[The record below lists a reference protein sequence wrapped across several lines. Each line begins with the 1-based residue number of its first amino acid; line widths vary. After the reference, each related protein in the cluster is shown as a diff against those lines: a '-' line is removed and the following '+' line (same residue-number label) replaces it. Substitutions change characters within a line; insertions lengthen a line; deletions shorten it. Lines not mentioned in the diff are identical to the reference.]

1 MFEIDEHLINQIFV
15 IGLIVLFIVLFLDI
29 LLQLYF
35 QKLCSIYLVLKLDSH
50 LSHFIILIESIKNI
64 KDVFGRKIGG
74 FLYNNF
80 YYSYDGY
87 RRICIC
93 IN

>member
-1 MFEIDEHLINQIFV
+1 MFEIDEHLINQILV

-64 KDVFGRKIGG
+64 KDVFGRKIGE
-74 FLYNNF
+74 LP
-80 YYSYDGY
+80 
-87 RRICIC
+87 I
-93 IN
+93 

>member
-64 KDVFGRKIGG
+64 KDVFGRKIWE
-74 FLYNNF
+74 LP
-80 YYSYDGY
+80 
-87 RRICIC
+87 I
-93 IN
+93 

>member
-64 KDVFGRKIGG
+64 KDVFGRKIEE
-74 FLYNNF
+74 LP
-80 YYSYDGY
+80 
-87 RRICIC
+87 I
-93 IN
+93 

>member
-50 LSHFIILIESIKNI
+50 LSHFIILIESINNI
-64 KDVFGRKIGG
+64 KDVFGRKIGE
-74 FLYNNF
+74 LP
-80 YYSYDGY
+80 
-87 RRICIC
+87 I
-93 IN
+93 

>member
-50 LSHFIILIESIKNI
+50 LSHFIILIESIKN
-64 KDVFGRKIGG
+64 
-74 FLYNNF
+74 
-80 YYSYDGY
+80 
-87 RRICIC
+87 
-93 IN
+93 

>member
-64 KDVFGRKIGG
+64 KDVFGSETGE
-74 FLYNNF
+74 
-80 YYSYDGY
+80 S
-87 RRICIC
+87 CI
-93 IN
+93 